1 MPALPGPESPN
12 FEEFKRTKR
21 NSNELQEATGRLSG
35 CGSPHLS
42 LFPKAP
48 FLFESPAIGDSGC
61 EQMEMIELSCTW
73 AGQPCTSKHRKSN
86 QAEHTR
92 APPDILTEF
101 SEPTSTILNA
111 CKFANH
117 PPTRKS
123 IMRNNFMEAS
133 IMCNGATRVF
143 RIIALYL
150 LCWCLGRCLQPP
162 FAL

>member
-21 NSNELQEATGRLSG
+21 NSNEATGRVSG

-73 AGQPCTSKHRKSN
+73 AGQACTSKHRKSN
-86 QAEHTR
+86 QAERTR

-101 SEPTSTILNA
+101 SEPTSTILDA
-111 CKFANH
+111 CKFTNH
-117 PPTRKS
+117 PP
-123 IMRNNFMEAS
+123 
-133 IMCNGATRVF
+133 RVSQSCA
-143 RIIALYL
+143 IPLWKLQSCAMGPPVL
-150 LCWCLGRCLQPP
+150 LELSPCICFVGV
-162 FAL
+162 